1 MSDLEIEAILPPNHR
16 YMNAKQFGATIP
28 FPQHPL
34 VPYHHGVR
42 IDTIKLFLVMDVF
55 VQPFKAPSMR
65 WYPRGFSTNLHRYFE
80 ASEPIITTGHGK
92 AKGAAKRTLKRK
104 MADSDSRKG
113 KQRKMSDY

>member
-65 WYPRGFSTNLHRYFE
+65 WYPRGFQQ
-80 ASEPIITTGHGK
+80 ICTGTLRLVSQSSRRGTV
-92 AKGAAKRTLKRK
+92 KRRE
-104 MADSDSRKG
+104 
-113 KQRKMSDY
+113 QRSVP